1 MIEREKVLDILANI
15 IEPEL
20 KKDIISLNL
29 VEDLRIEENAIHLTV
44 HISNPAM
51 HARNRM
57 KEEVVFNLSSRM
69 GKELQIFCTVK

>member
-1 MIEREKVLDILANI
+1 MIEREKVLGILSNI

-29 VEDLRIEENAIHLTV
+29 VEDLIIEDNEIHLTV

-57 KEEVVFNLSSRM
+57 KEAVNKKKTRRN
-69 GKELQIFCTVK
+69 